1 MTYDVD
7 KSFEELEY
15 LFHSKKRKRRPKE
28 VVEEEDEWYS
38 KPLIKTVKGKQMEF
52 YYIGD
57 LARALGKSVK
67 TVRYWEQKAFIP
79 RSPYRLPGYM
89 RGTKKIGGK
98 RLLTKELID
107 VTVDEFSKRGLL
119 GKARVDWKLHD
130 DLTIALVEK
139 WSTTVNRNA

>member
-7 KSFEELEY
+7 KDFEELEY
-15 LFHSKKRKRRPKE
+15 LFYSKKRKRRPKE
-28 VVEEEDEWYS
+28 VVDEEEDWQS

-67 TVRYWEQKAFIP
+67 TIRYWEQKAFIP
-79 RSPYRLPGYM
+79 KSPYRLPGYM
-89 RGTKKIGGK
+89 KGTKKIAGK
-98 RLLTKELID
+98 RLLTKALID

-139 WSTTVNRNA
+139 WSSTVNRNA